1 MIPSEVY
8 ALGASGNPIRE
19 IADYAMRRAEEVG
32 AENVYDF
39 SIGNPNVPAPEAV
52 KTAIIDILNTVD
64 TCELHGYTI
73 APGLSQVRE
82 TIAASINRRFGT
94 NFAGKNLFMTLS
106 LIHI

>member
-39 SIGNPNVPAPEAV
+39 SIGSPS
-52 KTAIIDILNTVD
+52 
-64 TCELHGYTI
+64 I
-73 APGLSQVRE
+73 APPAAVQETAQRLMREMSPTQLHAYSPDQGLPEVRRAVAE
-82 TIAASINRRFGT
+82 YLNGT
-94 NFAGKNLFMTLS
+94 FSMTYAPRIS
-106 LIHI
+106 T

>member
-39 SIGNPNVPAPEAV
+39 SIGSPS
-52 KTAIIDILNTVD
+52 
-64 TCELHGYTI
+64 I
-73 APGLSQVRE
+73 APARGGG
-82 TIAASINRRFGT
+82 RRR
-94 NFAGKNLFMTLS
+94 AQRL
-106 LIHI
+106 

>member
-39 SIGNPNVPAPEAV
+39 SIGSPS
-52 KTAIIDILNTVD
+52 
-64 TCELHGYTI
+64 I
-73 APGLSQVRE
+73 APP
-82 TIAASINRRFGT
+82 AAAQEAAERLMKEMSPT
-94 NFAGKNLFMTLS
+94 QLHAYS
-106 LIHI
+106 P

>member
-39 SIGNPNVPAPEAV
+39 SIGSPS
-52 KTAIIDILNTVD
+52 
-64 TCELHGYTI
+64 I
-73 APGLSQVRE
+73 APPVAVQE
-82 TIAASINRRFGT
+82 TAQRLMKEMSPRSCTPTAPIRGCRRCARLWRSI
-94 NFAGKNLFMTLS
+94 
-106 LIHI
+106 

>member
-39 SIGNPNVPAPEAV
+39 SIG
-52 KTAIIDILNTVD
+52 
-64 TCELHGYTI
+64 
-73 APGLSQVRE
+73 S
-82 TIAASINRRFGT
+82 
-94 NFAGKNLFMTLS
+94 
-106 LIHI
+106 HIVHPLLESGD

>member
-39 SIGNPNVPAPEAV
+39 SIGSPS
-52 KTAIIDILNTVD
+52 
-64 TCELHGYTI
+64 I
-73 APGLSQVRE
+73 APPVAVQETAQRELTWTPPLELARQLPQSVR
-82 TIAASINRRFGT
+82 
-94 NFAGKNLFMTLS
+94 
-106 LIHI
+106 

>member
-39 SIGNPNVPAPEAV
+39 SIGSPS
-52 KTAIIDILNTVD
+52 
-64 TCELHGYTI
+64 I
-73 APGLSQVRE
+73 APPAAVQE
-82 TIAASINRRFGT
+82 TAQRLMKEMSPAAARLQPRSVFENDARFL
-94 NFAGKNLFMTLS
+94 NQF
-106 LIHI
+106 

>member
-39 SIGNPNVPAPEAV
+39 SIGSYYDDGEIPTGRRPQRRRKRRN
-52 KTAIIDILNTVD
+52 
-64 TCELHGYTI
+64 
-73 APGLSQVRE
+73 GL
-82 TIAASINRRFGT
+82 
-94 NFAGKNLFMTLS
+94 
-106 LIHI
+106 